1 MGRAVRYGF
10 MVSEPLGSILYKPI
24 TQKPATPQHN
34 NLSLADFSK
43 QNTCSITLT
52 DIFLDKKNTS
62 SARRFGPADLA
73 FGSACL
79 LVLTQVLSPFLLSV
93 SMWGLVFAGLW
104 QAAETWRV
112 ESQSKGNVW
121 LGGLLTAFQIFFRQP
136 ALVALSLL
144 LLVPAMSYFWSV
156 NETFW
161 ADRVRV
167 RIPFFVLPFAFA
179 NLPALTERQ
188 YKLVLYLLV
197 WVMVVLCVGV
207 GINFLLNYDLI
218 IDDLQH
224 GRPVPVPRNHI
235 RFNLILVTAV
245 FSGGWLWTQRFF
257 WKKPSERWALGLAVV
272 FLFAFL
278 HVLTVRSGIVAMYAV
293 LFFSI
298 VWVVVRTRRWGLA
311 LIALAVFAVLPFAA
325 LKMVP
330 SLQQRIGYM
339 RYDWEQY
346 KKNAGS
352 QYSDSERF
360 VSLTVGLEVWQKATW
375 LGVGAG
381 DLPMEV
387 QRVVNDGYP
396 HYTLDPKLP
405 HNQYLYIL
413 AGTGVLGLL
422 LSLVAFLA
430 PLAPR
435 GNRQSYLLG
444 AFQTMVFL
452 SFLVEYTIE
461 TAIGVAFYLFYTLW
475 FWKMAVKS

>member
-1 MGRAVRYGF
+1 
-10 MVSEPLGSILYKPI
+10 
-24 TQKPATPQHN
+24 
-34 NLSLADFSK
+34 
-43 QNTCSITLT
+43 
-52 DIFLDKKNTS
+52 
-62 SARRFGPADLA
+62 
-73 FGSACL
+73 
-79 LVLTQVLSPFLLSV
+79 
-93 SMWGLVFAGLW
+93 MWGLVFAGLW
-104 QAAETWRV
+104 QAMEAWQTA
-112 ESQSKGNVW
+112 SLGKGNW
-121 LGGLLTAFQIFFRQP
+121 LWGGLRLAFQRFFQQP
-136 ALVALSLL
+136 SLVALSLL
-144 LLVPAMSYFWSV
+144 LLVPALSYFWSV
-156 NETFW
+156 NEAFW
-161 ADRVRV
+161 ADRVRI

-197 WVMVVLCVGV
+197 WVMVVLCIGV
-207 GINFLLNYDLI
+207 GIHFLLNYEHI

-235 RFNLILVTAV
+235 RFNLILVTAI

-257 WKKPSERWALGLAVV
+257 WRKPPERWALGAAVL

-278 HVLTVRSGIVAMYAV
+278 HILTVRSGIVAMYAV
-293 LFFSI
+293 LFFTI
-298 VWVVVRTRRWGLA
+298 VWAVVRTRRWGM
-311 LIALAVFAVLPFAA
+311 ALAALACFALLPVVA
-325 LKMVP
+325 LKTIP

-346 KKNAGS
+346 QKNAGS

-360 VSLTVGLEVWQKATW
+360 VSLTVGVEVWRKATW

-413 AGTGVLGLL
+413 AGTGLLGLL
-422 LSLVAFLA
+422 LSLAAFVA
-430 PLAPR
+430 PLVPR
-435 GNRQSYLLG
+435 RNRQSYLLG
-444 AFQTMVFL
+444 AFQTIVFV

-475 FWKMAVKS
+475 FWKMAEGSYEV

>member
-1 MGRAVRYGF
+1 MTDNY
-10 MVSEPLGSILYKPI
+10 
-24 TQKPATPQHN
+24 
-34 NLSLADFSK
+34 LAIKDGVPS
-43 QNTCSITLT
+43 
-52 DIFLDKKNTS
+52 
-62 SARRFGPADLA
+62 RRFGPTNLA

-79 LVLTQVLSPFLLSV
+79 LVLTQVVSPFLLSI

-104 QAAETWRV
+104 QAVEVWRA
-112 ESQSKGNVW
+112 KHPGGRNW
-121 LGGLLTAFQIFFRQP
+121 WWGGLRLAFQRFFQQP
-136 ALVALSLL
+136 SLVALSLL
-144 LLVPAMSYFWSV
+144 LLVPALSYFWSI
-156 NETFW
+156 NEAFW

-197 WVMVVLCVGV
+197 WVMVVLCIGV
-207 GINFLLNYDLI
+207 GIHFLLNYDHI

-235 RFNLILVTAV
+235 RFNLILVTAI

-257 WKKPSERWALGLAVV
+257 WRKPSERWALGAAVL
-272 FLFAFL
+272 FLFALL

-293 LFFSI
+293 LFFTI
-298 VWVVVRTRRWGLA
+298 VWAVVRTKRWGVA
-311 LIALAVFAVLPFAA
+311 LVALACFAMLPIVA
-325 LKMVP
+325 LKTIP

-346 KKNAGS
+346 QKNAGS

-360 VSLTVGLEVWQKATW
+360 VSLSVGVEVWKKATW

-413 AGTGVLGLL
+413 AGTGLLGLL
-422 LSLVAFLA
+422 LSLAAFVA
-430 PLAPR
+430 PLVPR
-435 GNRQSYLLG
+435 RNRQSYLLG
-444 AFQTMVFL
+444 AFQTIVFV

-475 FWKMAVKS
+475 FWKMAEAEC

>member
-1 MGRAVRYGF
+1 MCQRRATRNPQPETRKPTTPRLIFGRFLQTPTY
-10 MVSEPLGSILYKPI
+10 
-24 TQKPATPQHN
+24 AT
-34 NLSLADFSK
+34 A
-43 QNTCSITLT
+43 LT
-52 DIFLDKKNTS
+52 DNYLAIKND
-62 SARRFGPADLA
+62 APGRRFGPADLA

-79 LVLTQVLSPFLLSV
+79 LVLTQVLSPFLLSI

-104 QAAETWRV
+104 QAVEVWRAESPGGKNW
-112 ESQSKGNVW
+112 W
-121 LGGLLTAFQIFFRQP
+121 WGGLLTAFRVFFRQP

-144 LLVPAMSYFWSV
+144 LLVPALSYFWSV
-156 NETFW
+156 NEAFW
-161 ADRVRV
+161 ADRVRI

-179 NLPALTERQ
+179 NLPALTARQ

-197 WVMVVLCVGV
+197 WVMVVLCIGV
-207 GINFLLNYDLI
+207 GIHFLLNYESI

-235 RFNLILVTAV
+235 RFNLILVTAI
-245 FSGGWLWTQRFF
+245 FSGGWLWAQRFF
-257 WKKPSERWALGLAVV
+257 WKKPSERWALGAAVV

-293 LFFSI
+293 LFFTI
-298 VWVVVRTRRWGLA
+298 VWAVVRTRRWGVA
-311 LIALAVFAVLPFAA
+311 LVALLCFAA
-325 LKMVP
+325 MPFVALKTIP

-346 KKNAGS
+346 QKNAGS

-360 VSLTVGLEVWQKATW
+360 VSLSVGLEVWRKATW

-387 QRVVNDGYP
+387 QRVVNDDYP
-396 HYTLDPKLP
+396 HYTLEPKLP

-413 AGTGVLGLL
+413 AGTGLLGLL
-422 LSLVAFLA
+422 LSLMAFVA
-430 PLAPR
+430 PLVPR
-435 GNRQSYLLG
+435 RNRRHYLLG
-444 AFQTMVFL
+444 AFQTIVFV

-461 TAIGVAFYLFYTLW
+461 TALGVAFYLFYTLW
-475 FWKMAVKS
+475 FWKMAEEE

>member
-1 MGRAVRYGF
+1 
-10 MVSEPLGSILYKPI
+10 
-24 TQKPATPQHN
+24 
-34 NLSLADFSK
+34 
-43 QNTCSITLT
+43 
-52 DIFLDKKNTS
+52 
-62 SARRFGPADLA
+62 
-73 FGSACL
+73 
-79 LVLTQVLSPFLLSV
+79 
-93 SMWGLVFAGLW
+93 MWGLVFAGLW
-104 QAAETWRV
+104 QAIETWRA
-112 ESQSKGNVW
+112 ESPGSRNW
-121 LGGLLTAFQIFFRQP
+121 WWGGLRLAFQRFFQQP

-144 LLVPAMSYFWSV
+144 LLVPALSYFWSV
-156 NETFW
+156 NEVFW

-197 WVMVVLCVGV
+197 WVMVLLCIGV
-207 GINFLLNYDLI
+207 GIHFLFNYDHI

-235 RFNLILVTAV
+235 RFNLILVTAI

-257 WKKPSERWALGLAVV
+257 WRKPSERWALGAAVL

-298 VWVVVRTRRWGLA
+298 VWAVVRTRRWGVA
-311 LIALAVFAVLPFAA
+311 LVALAGFALLPVVA
-325 LKMVP
+325 LKTIP

-346 KKNAGS
+346 QKNAGS

-360 VSLTVGLEVWQKATW
+360 VSLSVGVEVWKKATW

-396 HYTLDPKLP
+396 HYTLEPKLP

-413 AGTGVLGLL
+413 AGTGILGLL
-422 LSLVAFLA
+422 LSLAAFVA
-430 PLAPR
+430 PLVPR
-435 GNRQSYLLG
+435 RNRRSYLLG
-444 AFQTMVFL
+444 AFLTVVFV

-475 FWKMAVKS
+475 FWKMAEGSYEV